1 MLEEKFVIGE
11 ETEKKAKI
19 QEKELEK
26 TRKELES
33 KTNQQKLLQ
42 DQIAKNEEDQLNFEK
57 KYTDQKTEIFE
68 KKKLYEKLKSKLKEF
83 EQEKEDINRD
93 YESQLT
99 ELYEYKKEIEKKL
112 SEKDLIINHLIPIN
126 YLNLI
131 EKMMDYDEQQEE
143 WFIPR
148 IPIMYI
154 FFNLGIGKLKLM

>member
-1 MLEEKFVIGE
+1 M
-11 ETEKKAKI
+11 
-19 QEKELEK
+19 
-26 TRKELES
+26 
-33 KTNQQKLLQ
+33 
-42 DQIAKNEEDQLNFEK
+42 
-57 KYTDQKTEIFE
+57 
-68 KKKLYEKLKSKLKEF
+68 KEF

-154 FFNLGIGKLKLM
+154 FFKFRDRKAQADVNSNLAMGFHDDEECIN